1 MPSSD
6 FPGLGITFSYIAI
19 TISVM
24 VEQNSTDT
32 VLPEPQ
38 VLLFEHDLRYRNI
51 TKEVRIGNA
60 HVAISLMFL
69 ILLVGVGVI
78 IHVYRLGPFCHIW
91 HKVLYHLALFIR
103 TQLHKFCQD
112 VILLLAESA
121 LFNTSNFI
129 EHCSTCPAI

>member
-51 TKEVRIGNA
+51 TKEVRIGNV

-69 ILLVGVGVI
+69 ILRVGVI